1 MNLSLR
7 LLLLLSAALFA
18 LAVFW
23 PFGGAGSSAIAQAR
37 ALAGSER
44 VVMFTA
50 PWCGYCDRLRDDL
63 TREQVPFA
71 EVNVES
77 SSAAHDAW
85 RSLGGRG
92 VPLTLI
98 DDAIVS
104 GYAPDRIRA
113 LAAEPR

>member
-1 MNLSLR
+1 MNLSPRFVLF
-7 LLLLLSAALFA
+7 LAVALFA

-71 EVNVES
+71 EINVES
-77 SSAAHDAW
+77 STDAQNAW

-92 VPLTLI
+92 VPLTLV
-98 DDAIVS
+98 DDSIVS

-113 LAAEPR
+113 LVAQPR